1 MKVTSKS
8 SSQWYDVDPVTCVS
22 AAGATEA
29 NPTPNASGGSYGPDR
44 RIAHPQTS
52 HLCSGAI
59 CRVREMLGISLGTA
73 KTVGSRLTYLRAGLA
88 VECLSE
94 ARETADLPIAAPEI
108 RAVRVGPKA
117 NQCRFGLDELSP
129 HPGRRQEE

>member
-59 CRVREMLGISLGTA
+59 FEPALQWNASA
-73 KTVGSRLTYLRAGLA
+73 KRGKPLTCPLLRQ
-88 VECLSE
+88 
-94 ARETADLPIAAPEI
+94 
-108 RAVRVGPKA
+108 K
-117 NQCRFGLDELSP
+117 FGL
-129 HPGRRQEE
+129 